1 MTDVAALAG
10 VSHQTVSRVLNDHPN
25 VSERTKVRVQAA
37 IVQLG
42 YRPNRAAKALVTGR
56 SHLLGV
62 VAQTTTLYGPASMLA
77 AIENATGRAG
87 MSVSLASVPTMDRDE
102 LVAAVE
108 RHLDQGVAG
117 IVVIAPVASAQQA
130 ISGIPPNVPFVVIDG
145 DPELTTDLV
154 TIDQVEGARLATQHL
169 LDAGHATVW
178 HVSGPPDWFDS
189 AGRLSG
195 WRTTLEAA
203 GADVPPAIQADWSA
217 SSGYRAGQMLARMS
231 DVTAVFAASD
241 HIALGV
247 LRALHENGQAVP
259 RDVSVVGF
267 DDVAEAG
274 YFLPPLTSIR
284 PDFRQ
289 AADRTLEL
297 LLARLADPE
306 KVAERAVIAPEL
318 VARASVA
325 PPS

>member
-1 MTDVAALAG
+1 
-10 VSHQTVSRVLNDHPN
+10 
-25 VSERTKVRVQAA
+25 
-37 IVQLG
+37 
-42 YRPNRAAKALVTGR
+42 
-56 SHLLGV
+56 
-62 VAQTTTLYGPASMLA
+62 
-77 AIENATGRAG
+77 
-87 MSVSLASVPTMDRDE
+87 
-102 LVAAVE
+102 
-108 RHLDQGVAG
+108 
-117 IVVIAPVASAQQA
+117 
-130 ISGIPPNVPFVVIDG
+130 
-145 DPELTTDLV
+145 
-154 TIDQVEGARLATQHL
+154 
-169 LDAGHATVW
+169 
-178 HVSGPPDWFDS
+178 
-189 AGRLSG
+189 
-195 WRTTLEAA
+195 
-203 GADVPPAIQADWSA
+203 
-217 SSGYRAGQMLARMS
+217 MLARMS

-318 VARASVA
+318 VTRASVA